1 MAPSGGQAGEIDKLK
16 SLLFSPEAARLDAAE
31 AQIEG
36 LASRVGDA
44 RRLEAATAEILV
56 EAFRR
61 AEVARHRELAAAVA
75 PVVVAAIRN
84 EIHNSRDM
92 MVEAL
97 YPITGRLVSA
107 AVANAFRELV
117 EGINQRL
124 DQLLSTSQWKMRL
137 QSWFS
142 GRPIAEI
149 ALAQARAPV
158 FRRIFLFERG
168 SGRLIAS
175 WGLDGRREDNPE
187 LIGGMIAAISEFAAN
202 VLADQRGELRTLD
215 LGGSRVFLR
224 ASTRIILAAELI
236 GELRRKAQQR
246 LDRTFLDLVDRQERG
261 ETVENADLADLAES
275 LRDEGISGAGRP
287 WRLRAAVAAAI
298 IIALLGFLLAGPV
311 QRWQKDAAIA
321 TAFEQSLAAEPALRP
336 YPLRIDIDHPGGRV
350 VLRGLVGSQRQAD
363 ALIAKLRP
371 AAAPYEA
378 TADVGILATA
388 AALLS
393 TKEAIEGR
401 LADIATR
408 LAGLDEKLAA
418 LADVTKTATA
428 ETSASETEQLNALRR
443 EIADGLKART
453 AASDALASEIEGAK
467 AASDARLG
475 SANAKLAALENS
487 FAATAQQLKAESA
500 RNDDDLAAR
509 IGALQAG
516 LADSSQRLKT
526 ESAGEFQAVSA
537 QLGALEAGLAAASQR
552 IDTALGELS
561 SPHRRLLETAAQS
574 AVFFDDDENFAD
586 PAAVAKTLDALAPV
600 LIASK
605 EGLRIVGHADVTGGP
620 AINARLSHRRAE
632 KVAEMLQERGV
643 PADKLVVVARGAQE
657 TIAVV
662 ARGIAQVN
670 RRVTFEPLLNG
681 ERER

>member
-36 LASRVGDA
+36 LQGRVGDA
-44 RRLEAATAEILV
+44 RRLETATAEILV

-61 AEVARHRELAAAVA
+61 AEIARHRELAAAVA
-75 PVVVAAIRN
+75 PVVVAAIRS

-124 DQLLSTSQWKMRL
+124 DRLLSTSQWKMRL

-142 GRPIAEI
+142 GRPMAEI

-168 SGRLIAS
+168 SGRLLAN
-175 WGLDGRREDNPE
+175 WRLDKEREDNPE

-215 LGGSRVFLR
+215 LGGSKVFLR

-236 GELRRKAQQR
+236 GELRRKAQER

-261 ETVENADLADLAES
+261 ELVENADLAALAED
-275 LRDEGISGAGRP
+275 LRDEGISGARRP
-287 WRLRAAVAAAI
+287 WRLRVAVAAAI
-298 IIALLGFLLAGPV
+298 IVGLLGFFLDGPI
-311 QRWQKDAAIA
+311 QRWRKTTAIA
-321 TAFEQSLAAEPALRP
+321 TAFEQGLAAEPALGP
-336 YPLRIDIDHPGGRV
+336 YPLHIDIDHPAGRV
-350 VLRGLVGSQRQAD
+350 VLRGLVGSQEQTD

-371 AAAPYEA
+371 AAAPYEV

-388 AALLS
+388 AALSS
-393 TKEAIEGR
+393 TRQAIDGR
-401 LADIATR
+401 LADVATR
-408 LAGLDEKLAA
+408 LTGLDEKLVA
-418 LADVTKTATA
+418 LTDATKTTTA
-428 ETSASETEQLNALRR
+428 ETTASGTEKLNTLRR
-443 EIADGLKART
+443 EIADGLKAQN

-467 AASDARLG
+467 AASDARFE
-475 SANAKLAALENS
+475 SANAKVAALENS
-487 FAATAQQLKAESA
+487 FAATAQQLKVESA
-500 RNDDDLAAR
+500 RNVDDLATR
-509 IGALQAG
+509 IAALQAG

-526 ESAGEFQAVSA
+526 ETASDLQVVSA
-537 QLGALEAGLAAASQR
+537 RLGALEAALATASQR
-552 IDTALGELS
+552 IDSALGELS
-561 SPHRRLLETAAQS
+561 SPHRRLLEIAAQS
-574 AVFFDDDENFAD
+574 AVFFDDDDNFAD
-586 PAAVAKTLDALAPV
+586 PEAAARTLDALAPV
-600 LIASK
+600 IIASK
-605 EGLRIVGHADVTGGP
+605 EGLRIVGHADATGGP
-620 AINARLSHRRAE
+620 SINAQLSHRRAE
-632 KVAEMLQERGV
+632 KVADLLRERGV
-643 PADKLVVVARGAQE
+643 PANALVVVARGAQE
-657 TIAVV
+657 SIAVV

-681 ERER
+681 ERGR

>member
-1 MAPSGGQAGEIDKLK
+1 MCS
-16 SLLFSPEAARLDAAE
+16 S
-31 AQIEG
+31 
-36 LASRVGDA
+36 
-44 RRLEAATAEILV
+44 
-56 EAFRR
+56 
-61 AEVARHRELAAAVA
+61 
-75 PVVVAAIRN
+75 
-84 EIHNSRDM
+84 
-92 MVEAL
+92 
-97 YPITGRLVSA
+97 
-107 AVANAFRELV
+107 
-117 EGINQRL
+117 
-124 DQLLSTSQWKMRL
+124 
-137 QSWFS
+137 
-142 GRPIAEI
+142 
-149 ALAQARAPV
+149 
-158 FRRIFLFERG
+158 
-168 SGRLIAS
+168 
-175 WGLDGRREDNPE
+175 
-187 LIGGMIAAISEFAAN
+187 
-202 VLADQRGELRTLD
+202 D
-215 LGGSRVFLR
+215 L
-224 ASTRIILAAELI
+224 
-236 GELRRKAQQR
+236 
-246 LDRTFLDLVDRQERG
+246 
-261 ETVENADLADLAES
+261 
-275 LRDEGISGAGRP
+275 
-287 WRLRAAVAAAI
+287 
-298 IIALLGFLLAGPV
+298 
-311 QRWQKDAAIA
+311 
-321 TAFEQSLAAEPALRP
+321 
-336 YPLRIDIDHPGGRV
+336 LRIDIDHPGGRV

>member
-36 LASRVGDA
+36 LESRVGDA
-44 RRLEAATAEILV
+44 RRLETATAEILV

-61 AEVARHRELAAAVA
+61 AEIARHRELAAAVA
-75 PVVVAAIRN
+75 PVVVAAIRS

-124 DQLLSTSQWKMRL
+124 DQLLSTSQWKIRL
-137 QSWFS
+137 HSWFS

-215 LGGSRVFLR
+215 LGGSKVFLR

-236 GELRRKAQQR
+236 GELRRKAQER

-261 ETVENADLADLAES
+261 ELVENADLAALAED
-275 LRDEGISGAGRP
+275 LRDEGISGARRP
-287 WRLRAAVAAAI
+287 WRLRVAVAAAI
-298 IIALLGFLLAGPV
+298 VVALLGVSLAGPV
-311 QRWQKDAAIA
+311 QRWRKSAAIT
-321 TAFEQSLAAEPALRP
+321 TAFEQGLAAEPALRP

-350 VLRGLVGSQRQAD
+350 VLRGLAGSQEQTD

-371 AAAPYEA
+371 AAAPYEV

-393 TKEAIEGR
+393 TREEIESR
-401 LADIATR
+401 LADVATR
-408 LAGLDEKLAA
+408 LASLDEK
-418 LADVTKTATA
+418 VGAT
-428 ETSASETEQLNALRR
+428 ETSASGAEKLDALRR
-443 EIADGLKART
+443 EMADKLEARSAAAAALKSDIEDAT
-453 AASDALASEIEGAK
+453 AASN
-467 AASDARLG
+467 ARFE
-475 SANAKLAALENS
+475 SANARVAALES
-487 FAATAQQLKAESA
+487 AFAATAQQLKAESA

-509 IGALQAG
+509 IGALQAN

-526 ESAGEFQAVSA
+526 ESASDFQAVSA
-537 QLGALEAGLAAASQR
+537 RLGALETALAAASQR
-552 IDTALGELS
+552 VDLGARRACFAA
-561 SPHRRLLETAAQS
+561 SPAARNRGAIGRLFRRRREFRRSRGRRQDARRIGAGHHRQQRRFAHRR
-574 AVFFDDDENFAD
+574 
-586 PAAVAKTLDALAPV
+586 PC
-600 LIASK
+600 
-605 EGLRIVGHADVTGGP
+605 
-620 AINARLSHRRAE
+620 
-632 KVAEMLQERGV
+632 
-643 PADKLVVVARGAQE
+643 
-657 TIAVV
+657 
-662 ARGIAQVN
+662 
-670 RRVTFEPLLNG
+670 
-681 ERER
+681 